1 MLDQKVN
8 SSNFLQF
15 KMAHKAAETTHNI
28 NNAFGP
34 GTAKECTVVVQ
45 EILQRRQEP
54 WRWGAQWPYIE
65 SLQRPLQNPLQKLI
79 LLQLHEKLSKN
90 SILAFSVQCHST
102 VIWHLKQ
109 IGKLKRLNKWV
120 PYELTE
126 KSKKSSLWSV
136 IIFCFTQ
143 QWTISWSNCDVWQ
156 KVDFIR
162 QLVTTSSTAGPRSSS
177 KALPKAKFAPNK
189 RTWWLFGGLF
199 QVWSTTPFRIPA
211 KSLHLRSRLSKSMRC
226 IENCN
231 AGS

>member
-1 MLDQKVN
+1 MY
-8 SSNFLQF
+8 SGGSRSF
-15 KMAHKAAETTHNI
+15 
-28 NNAFGP
+28 
-34 GTAKECTVVVQ
+34 AKETRALKMRSTVAIHWKFATSVT
-45 EILQRRQEP
+45 EAITE
-54 WRWGAQWPYIE
+54 
-65 SLQRPLQNPLQKLI
+65 PLQKLI
-79 LLQLHEKLSKN
+79 LLQLHKKLSKN
-90 SILAFSVQCHST
+90 SILAFNVQCHST

-109 IGKLKRLNKWV
+109 IGKVKRLNKWV

-143 QWTISWSNCDVWQ
+143 QWTISRSNCDVWQ

-162 QLVTTSSTAGPRSSS
+162 QLVMTSSMAGPRSSS
-177 KALPKAKFAPNK
+177 KALAKAKFAPNK
-189 RTWWLFGGLF
+189 RTWSLFGGLL

-231 AGS
+231 ACSQHWSTERAQFFMLIPDCTTNA